1 MTENK
6 DEAVGNDA
14 ENNSYLFEP
23 FITADGLEVPPP
35 TRPMG
40 PRRLARYRDDV
51 ASYLRAKRDG
61 RPLPEEPVAF
71 MPNSAE
77 DQGVTEET
85 LAVQRKFAALSA
97 MGDIKG
103 PDEANDITV
112 GGKDQR
118 EDAAV
123 ADATPVPQMNE
134 ATSSP
139 LDLVAVDH
147 DATTDITY
155 GGDVIVDEDE
165 DTTSEYDALAG
176 EESASDSEQ
185 DFSENQAEASG
196 AVPSDHAT
204 EHIEVRLPL
213 PVPALKAQG
222 LDLSTLDRSD
232 DDEVEAWEPL
242 HSNNSSEVPKQDPA
256 MNSASSATPVHSAD
270 EPATHMTPWTT
281 SEQLVVSQEE
291 SADETQITEDTS
303 EPEEAHTTDEA
314 SSRDVLATPDDSRE
328 PVEEKRKSSA
338 KTGLL
343 LFLLMLVVLIAVT
356 LFFVL

>member
-6 DEAVGNDA
+6 DEVVGNDA

-40 PRRLARYRDDV
+40 PRRLARYRDEV

-103 PDEANDITV
+103 PDSANDITT

-118 EDAAV
+118 EDVAV
-123 ADATPVPQMNE
+123 VDATPVLQMNE

-139 LDLVAVDH
+139 LDLAAVDH
-147 DATTDITY
+147 DATTDISY

-165 DTTSEYDALAG
+165 DTTDEYDALAG
-176 EESASDSEQ
+176 EESATATEQ

-196 AVPSDHAT
+196 GTPSDQAT

-242 HSNNSSEVPKQDPA
+242 HSNNSSEASKQDPA
-256 MNSASSATPVHSAD
+256 MDSASSATPVHSAD
-270 EPATHMTPWTT
+270 EPASHVTPWTT
-281 SEQLVVSQEE
+281 SEQPVVSQEE

-303 EPEEAHTTDEA
+303 EPEEVPATDEA
-314 SSRDVLATPDDSRE
+314 PSRDVLATPDDSTA
-328 PVEEKRKSSA
+328 PVEENRKSSA

-343 LFLLMLVVLIAVT
+343 LFLLVVLIAVA